1 MDRDHAG
8 LAGLAPAPH
17 DRFARWPRG
26 AARLALGLL
35 AAFVLLAAWA
45 PGYSPPLP
53 KALPTQRPV
62 LQEPAAAVAA
72 AGDADDH
79 DLHLYRVINARVR
92 SGDDYYRVAVEE
104 QRRNNYPVTPGL
116 TVRLPTLAL
125 LAAAVGDQGMMALR
139 IALLTAMLLAFH
151 RRFEDEC
158 DGAARRPMALALLVV
173 GAASALGPRY
183 GVLHEVWAAQLMA
196 LSFALHRPEHGRWG
210 WAWLVAAL
218 ALAVRELVLPYVLL
232 LAVCA
237 AWERRW
243 REAAA
248 WLALI
253 ALFTA
258 GLVLHLHLAAEPV
271 RPGDPA
277 SPSWLAVKGIA
288 GLLYKINNSTFL
300 GILPLWLSGPLAV
313 LALFGWAGRD
323 TPFGRRGFLLVSGYA
338 LAFMVVG
345 RDNNFYW
352 GLLITPLLFMGA
364 AFLPASLPALWRAAG
379 PGVPQTRPAHA

>member
-1 MDRDHAG
+1 M
-8 LAGLAPAPH
+8 
-17 DRFARWPRG
+17 
-26 AARLALGLL
+26 
-35 AAFVLLAAWA
+35 LLAAWA
-45 PGYSPPLP
+45 PGYAPPLP
-53 KALPTQRPV
+53 KTP
-62 LQEPAAAVAA
+62 PAPRHVMQGSGAAVPV

-92 SGDDYYRVAVEE
+92 SGDGYYQAAVEE

-125 LAAAVGDQGMMALR
+125 LAAALGDPGMMALR
-139 IALLTAMLLAFH
+139 IALLAAMLLAFH
-151 RRFEDEC
+151 RRLDDEP

-183 GVLHEVWAAQLMA
+183 AVLHEVWAAQLMA

-253 ALFTA
+253 ALFAA
-258 GLVLHLHLAAEPV
+258 GLAVHLHLAAGPV
-271 RPGDPA
+271 LPGDPA
-277 SPSWLAVKGIA
+277 SPSWLAIKGMA
-288 GLLYKINNSTFL
+288 GLLYKIINSTFL
-300 GILPLWLSGPLAV
+300 GILPLALSGPLVV

-323 TPFGRRGFLLVSGYA
+323 SPLGRRGFLLVSGYA
-338 LAFMVVG
+338 LAFMAVG

-352 GLLITPLLFMGA
+352 GLLITPLLFVGA

-379 PGVPQTRPAHA
+379 LAMPQRRVARA